1 MDEEQGLGSPIAG
14 GIRGI
19 NRSVS
24 SSIFTGRSV
33 LPQASQP
40 APLIQAPPP
49 PPQPDPQTTALLNQ
63 NSLSLSNV
71 SSQLTTISDQI
82 INLNNSLVNIKSN
95 LDVNDSLDRQ
105 REAARQKRE
114 AVLAEQGL
122 REGKESELERKIQ
135 TALLA
140 PVRRVA
146 GFARGILS
154 RLAEFLFILA
164 GGWLTDKTL
173 SFLRLSSE
181 GNVDKLNEFKRKF
194 LTDLLI
200 LGGIGTVLTLGVGK
214 IAATIGS
221 LAGIALKVA
230 FGGLLVRPFKSIL
243 NFILRNV
250 NDFRKFALK
259 KAGEIIT
266 KGPGSI
272 LKIFKPKNLLLGGG
286 IVGTGLGLRKQIGNF
301 FKSITGRKIA
311 NEALEQTT
319 KTGAKTGAR
328 GFLRRIPIVG
338 SLLDV
343 GFGVMD
349 YKDRREKGETKK
361 EAGFGATGNT
371 LGGIIGFLT
380 AATLI
385 PEPISS
391 AIGGFGLA
399 IISILTSMGF
409 AAAGGKIGDELSG
422 LNEKRRNDPNY
433 ATGNEQN
440 KEGEVSY
447 EAVNFESVDK
457 VTPNT
462 ANDKNITPINMKKE
476 LNVSEVIS
484 QMDESAQVTI
494 LGSDGSPKKAMPASA
509 TMATSSSIPSDSLP
523 SIPSSDFANN
533 FIALSE
539 SLYNVSV

>member
-82 INLNNSLVNIKSN
+82 INLNSSLVNIKSN

-114 AVLAEQGL
+114 AILAEQGL

-135 TALLA
+135 SALLF

-146 GFARGILS
+146 TFARGILS

-286 IVGTGLGLRKQIGNF
+286 IVGTGIGLRKQIGNF

-399 IISILTSMGF
+399 IIGILTSMGF

-422 LNEKRRNDPNY
+422 LNEKRRINPDY
-433 ATGNEQN
+433 ATGDGEN
-440 KEGEVSY
+440 KEGEVTY
-447 EAVNFESVDK
+447 EPVNFESVDK

-494 LGSDGSPKKAMPASA
+494 LGSDGSPKKGMPASA

>member
-24 SSIFTGRSV
+24 SSVFTGRSV
-33 LPQASQP
+33 LPQVSQP

-114 AVLAEQGL
+114 AILAEQGL

-135 TALLA
+135 SALLF

-146 GFARGILS
+146 TFARGILS

-173 SFLRLSSE
+173 SFIRLTSE
-181 GNVDKLNEFKRKF
+181 GNVDKLNEFKSKF

-266 KGPGSI
+266 KGPGSV

-286 IVGTGLGLRKQIGNF
+286 ILGTGLGLRKQIGNF
-301 FKSITGRKIA
+301 FKSITGRKIL
-311 NEALEQTT
+311 NESAEAGT
-319 KTGAKTGAR
+319 KTIAKTGTR
-328 GFLRRIPIVG
+328 GILKKIPLIG
-338 SLLDV
+338 SLIDI

-349 YKDRREKGETKK
+349 YKDRREQGETKK
-361 EAGFGATGNT
+361 EAGLGA
-371 LGGIIGFLT
+371 GGKTVGGLIPFLT
-380 AATLI
+380 AMVVA
-385 PEPISS
+385 PEPFSS
-391 AIGGFGLA
+391 AAGVIGLSILSILGSGIGG
-399 IISILTSMGF
+399 
-409 AAAGGKIGDELSG
+409 KVGDELSG
-422 LNEKRRNDPNY
+422 LNAKRREDPSY
-433 ATGNEQN
+433 ATGDGGDGEN

-476 LNVSEVIS
+476 LNISEAIS

-494 LGSDGSPKKAMPASA
+494 LGSDGSPKKGMPASA
-509 TMATSSSIPSDSLP
+509 TMATSSSTPSDSLP

>member
-33 LPQASQP
+33 LPQVSQP

-82 INLNNSLVNIKSN
+82 INLNSSLVNIKSN

-221 LAGIALKVA
+221 LAGIALKIA

-286 IVGTGLGLRKQIGNF
+286 IVGTGIGLRKQIGNF

-319 KTGAKTGAR
+319 KTTAKTGAR
-328 GFLRRIPIVG
+328 GFLRRLPIVG

-399 IISILTSMGF
+399 IIGILTSMGF

>member
-24 SSIFTGRSV
+24 SSVFTGRSV
-33 LPQASQP
+33 LPQVSQP

-221 LAGIALKVA
+221 LAGIALKIA

-286 IVGTGLGLRKQIGNF
+286 IVGTGIGLRKQIGNF

-319 KTGAKTGAR
+319 KTTAKTGAR
-328 GFLRRIPIVG
+328 GFLRRLPIVG

-399 IISILTSMGF
+399 IIGILTSMGF

-494 LGSDGSPKKAMPASA
+494 LGSDGSPKKGMPASA
-509 TMATSSSIPSDSLP
+509 TMATSSSTPSDSLP

>member
-24 SSIFTGRSV
+24 SSVFTGRSV
-33 LPQASQP
+33 LPQVSQP

-221 LAGIALKVA
+221 LAGIALKLA

-286 IVGTGLGLRKQIGNF
+286 IVGTGIGLRKQIGNF

-319 KTGAKTGAR
+319 KTTAKTGAR
-328 GFLRRIPIVG
+328 GFLRRLPIVG

-399 IISILTSMGF
+399 IIGILTSMGF

>member
-24 SSIFTGRSV
+24 SSVFTGRSV
-33 LPQASQP
+33 LPQVSQP

-221 LAGIALKVA
+221 LAGIALKIA

-286 IVGTGLGLRKQIGNF
+286 IVGTGIGLRKQIGNF

-319 KTGAKTGAR
+319 KTTAKTGAR
-328 GFLRRIPIVG
+328 GFLRRLPIVG

-399 IISILTSMGF
+399 IIGILTSMGF

>member
-24 SSIFTGRSV
+24 SSVFTGRSV

-114 AVLAEQGL
+114 AILAEQGL

-135 TALLA
+135 SALLF

-146 GFARGILS
+146 TFARGILS

-319 KTGAKTGAR
+319 KTTTKTGAR

-399 IISILTSMGF
+399 IIGILTSMGF

-433 ATGNEQN
+433 ATGNDQN
-440 KEGEVSY
+440 KEGEVTF

-457 VTPNT
+457 VTPKT

-494 LGSDGSPKKAMPASA
+494 LGSDGSPKKGMPASA
-509 TMATSSSIPSDSLP
+509 TMAMSSSIPSDSLP

>member
-24 SSIFTGRSV
+24 SSVFTGRSV
-33 LPQASQP
+33 LPQVSQP

-114 AVLAEQGL
+114 AILAEQGL

-221 LAGIALKVA
+221 LAGIALKIA

-286 IVGTGLGLRKQIGNF
+286 IVGTGIGLRKQIGNF

-319 KTGAKTGAR
+319 KTTAKTGTR
-328 GFLRRIPIVG
+328 GFLRRLPIVG

-399 IISILTSMGF
+399 IIGILTSMGF

-494 LGSDGSPKKAMPASA
+494 LGSDGSPKKGMPASA

>member
-24 SSIFTGRSV
+24 SSVFTGRSI
-33 LPQASQP
+33 LPQVSQP

-286 IVGTGLGLRKQIGNF
+286 IVGTGIGLRKQIGNF

-319 KTGAKTGAR
+319 KTTTKTGAR
-328 GFLRRIPIVG
+328 GFLRRLPIVG

-494 LGSDGSPKKAMPASA
+494 LGSDGSPKKGMPASA

-539 SLYNVSV
+539 ALYNVSV